1 MTSLFDKY
9 QRKIDDQQKIQ
20 QACEDEMISIEGQIR
35 SLRDRLADLKYEA
48 RKAVEAQNDLGKKR
62 NKALDA
68 KCRRNIKKLCEK
80 YSLTYERTELESY
93 YCYSQR
99 RPVVEYS
106 YWVDCPEW
114 LDKDPIDDGHYAY
127 HIWDLE
133 DIIETYAKH
142 HPDHPEHD
150 KREYNV
156 ISRHV

>member
-80 YSLTYERTELESY
+80 YSLTSERTELES
-93 YCYSQR
+93 
-99 RPVVEYS
+99 
-106 YWVDCPEW
+106 
-114 LDKDPIDDGHYAY
+114 
-127 HIWDLE
+127 
-133 DIIETYAKH
+133 
-142 HPDHPEHD
+142 
-150 KREYNV
+150 
-156 ISRHV
+156 

>member
-1 MTSLFDKY
+1 MTSLYEKY
-9 QRKIDDQQKIQ
+9 QRKIDAQERKQV
-20 QACEDEMISIEGQIR
+20 SIEDAIR
-35 SLRDRLADLKYEA
+35 RQRADIEAAQERIATLKYQLQGA
-48 RKAVEAQNDLGKKR
+48 KSVQDDLRKKR
-62 NKALDA
+62 DKALDA

-80 YSLTYERTELESY
+80 YSLTYDRTELESY

-127 HIWDLE
+127 HIGDLE
-133 DIIETYAKH
+133 DILETYAKH

>member
-35 SLRDRLADLKYEA
+35 SLKDRLADLKYEA
-48 RKAVEAQNDLGKKR
+48 RKAVEAQDDLGKQR
-62 NKALDA
+62 SKALDA
-68 KCRRNIKKLCEK
+68 KCRRNIKKLCDK
-80 YSLTYERTELESY
+80 YNLTYDKTVLESY
-93 YCYSQR
+93 YCDSRR
-99 RPVVEYS
+99 RPVTDYS
-106 YWVDCPEW
+106 YWVDCPDW

-127 HIWDLE
+127 HIEDLE
-133 DIIETYAKH
+133 DILETYAKH